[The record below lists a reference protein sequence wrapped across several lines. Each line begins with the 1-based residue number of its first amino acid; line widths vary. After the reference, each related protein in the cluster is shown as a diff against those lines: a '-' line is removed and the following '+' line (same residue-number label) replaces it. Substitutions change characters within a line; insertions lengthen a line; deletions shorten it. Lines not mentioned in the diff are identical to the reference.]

1 MVLVSFSLQ
10 VLLFFSAIFR
20 KRCRSRVLSVLLW
33 LAYLSADSVAVYL
46 LGRLTLLVGDAP
58 GHQLVLFW
66 APFLLLHLGGQE
78 TITAFSMEECALWKR
93 HLLNLAVQVSLA
105 IYVVGKQWRGD
116 KQLVAPTVLMFITG
130 TTKYAERIWALWR
143 AQSTTLAA
151 RNHQQDAL
159 VRDNWA
165 LFFSDTYRYQK
176 MLTSIISDKKER
188 NFKRVMEVANT
199 GSLLSMD
206 FFMDLTHP
214 KYIPHYDD
222 EQPRNISFYYK
233 DNELWRQHGS
243 SDELVHMVYKLADIH
258 LSMIY
263 DRLALLPRAE
273 DALLYK
279 QIVGHVHPES
289 RVEWSGQLQQ
299 FNMIDMGIQETT
311 RGRLERMM
319 RCVDIIIDGGCS
331 TEPAVKVSAEV
342 KKLLVDKIL
351 AQLISDTDPES
362 ELDLTRFHGQWA
374 QRWVEKR
381 VQVHDFSESNPAHR
395 ALVKSKIQDSSFLT
409 SASLWHLV
417 TDICLDQGYTS
428 VDEATARTCRELS
441 NYVMHLIVNYEGLG
455 TVDERQIFVLTASRM
470 VEFFVDGPKD
480 TRNRPGFFQ
489 KAAGRWELIATVW
502 VEMLCYI
509 TMNCGACSLHAKQ
522 LCDGGEF
529 ITHVKMLLFILDV
542 PCL

>member
-263 DRLALLPRAE
+263 DRLYTKFRGGLMGVLCRLCTFALTCI
-273 DALLYK
+273 ALALFL
-279 QIVGHVHPES
+279 VS
-289 RVEWSGQLQQ
+289 RLA
-299 FNMIDMGIQETT
+299 FDHKGIINSYSKADVTISYILLAGAVT
-311 RGRLERMM
+311 LE
-319 RCVDIIIDGGCS
+319 
-331 TEPAVKVSAEV
+331 
-342 KKLLVDKIL
+342 IL
-351 AQLISDTDPES
+351 AGL
-362 ELDLTRFHGQWA
+362 LWLM
-374 QRWVEKR
+374 
-381 VQVHDFSESNPAHR
+381 
-395 ALVKSKIQDSSFLT
+395 SSYSSWNFLRY
-409 SASLWHLV
+409 SLFNYFLAFRSHL
-417 TDICLDQGYTS
+417 Y
-428 VDEATARTCRELS
+428 
-441 NYVMHLIVNYEGLG
+441 
-455 TVDERQIFVLTASRM
+455 
-470 VEFFVDGPKD
+470 
-480 TRNRPGFFQ
+480 
-489 KAAGRWELIATVW
+489 
-502 VEMLCYI
+502 
-509 TMNCGACSLHAKQ
+509 LHQ
-522 LCDGGEF
+522 
-529 ITHVKMLLFILDV
+529 
-542 PCL
+542 